1 VNAERAKSMVGS
13 SKQLPGSGQIFLDH
27 AGWYVPN
34 LDKVGKTFDRL
45 GFRLT
50 PYSLHGDQ
58 DPISGRLIP
67 QGSANR
73 LAMMESGYLEFLT
86 HVEGSDT
93 PITRHLQSRME
104 QYVGVHLTAF
114 SVADAEAEANRLSA
128 DGFALQPTVNLR
140 RTTEDAGGTETE
152 VAFTVVRANFDT
164 FPEGRIQTLTHHTP
178 EQVWQPRFIACDN
191 AISGLAEVVFSVNDP
206 LDSAERLAKFTARRA
221 VETDHGMKISLDRG
235 KLTFVKSE
243 DVWQILGING
253 GPDAPATVAV
263 GLFSQD
269 LSKTREFLSG
279 RGVRLVEER
288 PDRLVID
295 PCEALGA
302 ALLIYPVDTGI
313 RSN

>member
-1 VNAERAKSMVGS
+1 M
-13 SKQLPGSGQIFLDH
+13 
-27 AGWYVPN
+27 
-34 LDKVGKTFDRL
+34 
-45 GFRLT
+45 
-50 PYSLHGDQ
+50 
-58 DPISGRLIP
+58 
-67 QGSANR
+67 
-73 LAMMESGYLEFLT
+73 
-86 HVEGSDT
+86 
-93 PITRHLQSRME
+93 
-104 QYVGVHLTAF
+104 
-114 SVADAEAEANRLSA
+114 ADAEAEAKRLSA
-128 DGFALQPTVNLR
+128 DGLNLQPAVYLR
-140 RTTEDAGGTETE
+140 RMTEDASGTETE
-152 VAFTVVRANFDT
+152 VAFTVVRAQFDA

-178 EQVWQPRFIACDN
+178 EHVWQSRFIACDN

-206 LDSAERLAKFTARRA
+206 LDSAERLAKFIARRA

-243 DVWQILGING
+243 DVLQILGING

-269 LSKTREFLSG
+269 ISKTREFLSG